1 MSEETKNAS
10 AEAVS
15 SEETQEQATSI
26 NVEIK
31 TQAETAEEKKEAD
44 RPGVCCGSCS

>member
-10 AEAVS
+10 ADETS
-15 SEETQEQATSI
+15 NDETQEQATSV

-31 TQAETAEEKKEAD
+31 TEAEATEEKKEAD